1 MQQKIICSKC
11 GAENPPDT
19 QYCLYCGAILQDI
32 CPNCGSVVVPTSKF
46 CSNCGAG
53 LGWGMR
59 LKDIQQQIFQTE
71 SKLTTSFTQYSQ
83 DVKDN
88 VSNTVGDLKTT
99 LSTYS
104 GDLLA
109 QQNVLAN
116 TTASIQKLM
125 REEHRMSL
133 SRSLTKI
140 GLALTAAGL
149 GVISLSY
156 VLKDYSMLLA
166 LAGMGIILIGFIL
179 QFISAFYTA

>member
-11 GAENPPDT
+11 GAENPANT

-53 LGWGMR
+53 LGWGLR
-59 LKDIQQQIFQTE
+59 IKDIQQQILQTE
-71 SKLTTSFTQYSQ
+71 NKVTTSFNQYSQ

-88 VSNTVGDLKTT
+88 VSNTVGDLKAT
-99 LSTYS
+99 LSNYS

-109 QQNVLAN
+109 QQNVLTN
-116 TTASIQKLM
+116 TTANIQRLV

-133 SRSLTKI
+133 SRSLNKI
-140 GLALTAAGL
+140 GLALTGAGL
-149 GVISLSY
+149 GIIGLSY
-156 VLKDYSMLLA
+156 VLTDYSMLLA
-166 LAGMGIILIGFIL
+166 LAGMGVILIGFIL
-179 QFISAFYTA
+179 QFISAFYTG